1 MYQFTKEER
10 VSIDQAVEEMLQSY
24 SRQER
29 EKNLRRDI
37 IDRMKEEFSLEAKVF
52 NTIVKERLNDKVS
65 EQVSELQTALDLN
78 DELLASRR

>member
-10 VSIDQAVEEMLQSY
+10 VSIDQAVEEMLQSF
-24 SRQER
+24 SRQDR
-29 EKNLRRDI
+29 EKELRKDI
-37 IDRMKEEFSLEAKVF
+37 ISRMKEEFSLDSKVF

>member
-65 EQVSELQTALDLN
+65 ELVSELQTALDLN

>member
-1 MYQFTKEER
+1 MYHFTKEER
-10 VSIDQAVEEMLQSY
+10 VSIDQAVEEMLQSF
-24 SRQER
+24 SRQDR

-37 IDRMKEEFSLEAKVF
+37 VDRMKEEFSLDSKVF

>member
-1 MYQFTKEER
+1 MYQFTKEQR

>member
-1 MYQFTKEER
+1 MYQFTKEQR

-78 DELLASRR
+78 DEVLASRR

>member
-24 SRQER
+24 SRQDR

-65 EQVSELQTALDLN
+65 EQVSELQTALELN